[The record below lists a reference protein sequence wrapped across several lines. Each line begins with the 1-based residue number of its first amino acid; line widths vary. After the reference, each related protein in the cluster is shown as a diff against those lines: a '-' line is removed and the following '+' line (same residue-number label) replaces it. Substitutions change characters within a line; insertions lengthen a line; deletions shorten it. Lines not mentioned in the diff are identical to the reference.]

1 MANYILRTLL
11 TTFPLPI
18 TLWGASGHRSDQ
30 TDLFISTRSLSQQ
43 ADRIFLPPSMT
54 PTAYHIF
61 WSKMQMCTSR
71 PGREGTWWKRERRVV
86 GKSKWGGKSE
96 LPSRLWSELSSK
108 ERAHRAWVLSS
119 LHSPAAETTHLHP
132 DRNTAIH
139 QKCASLSVVEPIIM
153 KQTRNWIN
161 HIQLFGCPR
170 KDSLIAE
177 LFIGLVGEKGSMGRT
192 AVGPN
197 IARILDPLVEWVG
210 NLTRERR
217 KRSCSFTFP
226 RWPCYLCSL
235 YVSVLTLYV
244 WPLCV

>member
-1 MANYILRTLL
+1 MPVSLWSMCSQVPRLTLSHRSIWSLGFSAARRFFLALPIISPSWEVGGGYENLNCGLYLRTLL

-108 ERAHRAWVLSS
+108 QRAHRAWVLSS
-119 LHSPAAETTHLHP
+119 LHSPAAETTHFHP
-132 DRNTAIH
+132 DRNSAI
-139 QKCASLSVVEPIIM
+139 Q
-153 KQTRNWIN
+153 
-161 HIQLFGCPR
+161 
-170 KDSLIAE
+170 
-177 LFIGLVGEKGSMGRT
+177 
-192 AVGPN
+192 
-197 IARILDPLVEWVG
+197 
-210 NLTRERR
+210 
-217 KRSCSFTFP
+217 
-226 RWPCYLCSL
+226 
-235 YVSVLTLYV
+235 
-244 WPLCV
+244 